1 MANES
6 IRILVD
12 VAVKG
17 RDVIKGLSGD
27 VEKLDGA
34 GKKASGGMGLLN
46 SQTLAI
52 VGVMGAAAVAAKQL
66 YGALRGGAEL
76 KTIQERFGKLS
87 ASIDTTAQSL
97 LGGMRTATQ
106 GMISDMELMASASQ
120 IVSLGLANNS
130 GQVTRLATVVG
141 TLGWDM
147 QQVILT
153 FANLS
158 TMRLDALGL
167 SVEEVTAKQKELE
180 AQGYSTAAAFK
191 EAVIQAGE
199 ARLAVGGV
207 SEEEKNFKKLEA
219 SIANSKNELSLFLVE
234 MAKGVGL
241 IDAFGRAADRLFLER
256 MVSGMVK
263 AGEVTVRQGNLIL
276 QTYEET
282 GSRGAAMF
290 TALQA
295 QSATALNAMDGGL
308 VQNIESY
315 RMWSGATAAAM
326 NAGQSAVAGATQ
338 AIISSVLAADAVL
351 MQVVANWQRAQASI
365 PSAQAMTNRYAGWI
379 DQTNKRNR
387 ASEEAR
393 AAMLEEASA
402 AGSLGGAISMV
413 TTAEQALA
421 EAHARL
427 ASTFASEVSAKAED
441 MLITPDGVV
450 NVENANKALY
460 EQFKIAGAT
469 AGQLAILGVATG
481 QFTQAQAEATLR
493 AAILQEK
500 MRQIATQ
507 AVATGD
513 ISGAL
518 GAFNAYKQQLDSGTI
533 DGAAGSLE
541 GLAQAAD
548 EFSGDYAAS
557 ISVEDRAAMLA
568 ISDAQQA
575 LNDLS
580 GTYYVNIVTTS
591 SSGTPSPGGGAS
603 GLPTG
608 GTPGGGVTPANF
620 EDPNQGV
627 TRQRVSPGPGISANS
642 TRAGDNGLASG
653 RSGGAV
659 YNVNVNNYI
668 DGQAQGRAGV
678 DDVTTDKLMA
688 ALKGLGVR
696 S

>member
-1 MANES
+1 
-6 IRILVD
+6 
-12 VAVKG
+12 
-17 RDVIKGLSGD
+17 
-27 VEKLDGA
+27 
-34 GKKASGGMGLLN
+34 
-46 SQTLAI
+46 
-52 VGVMGAAAVAAKQL
+52 
-66 YGALRGGAEL
+66 
-76 KTIQERFGKLS
+76 
-87 ASIDTTAQSL
+87 
-97 LGGMRTATQ
+97 
-106 GMISDMELMASASQ
+106 
-120 IVSLGLANNS
+120 
-130 GQVTRLATVVG
+130 
-141 TLGWDM
+141 
-147 QQVILT
+147 
-153 FANLS
+153 
-158 TMRLDALGL
+158 
-167 SVEEVTAKQKELE
+167 
-180 AQGYSTAAAFK
+180 
-191 EAVIQAGE
+191 
-199 ARLAVGGV
+199 
-207 SEEEKNFKKLEA
+207 
-219 SIANSKNELSLFLVE
+219 
-234 MAKGVGL
+234 
-241 IDAFGRAADRLFLER
+241 
-256 MVSGMVK
+256 
-263 AGEVTVRQGNLIL
+263 
-276 QTYEET
+276 
-282 GSRGAAMF
+282 MF

-295 QSATALNAMDGGL
+295 GSQHALDSIDGGL

-481 QFTQAQAEATLR
+481 QFTQAQAEAALK

-500 MRQIATQ
+500 LRQIATQ

-518 GAFNAYKQQLDSGTI
+518 GAFNAYKQQLDTGTI

-568 ISDAQQA
+568 ISGAQQA